1 MQHQRFAKIYN
12 NHWGRVNRKQMSLKK
27 VAKSFSIIEIVMA
40 AFLMAGAFVGLMQ
53 LHTSSLTISGKSKEF
68 NTATRDGADMMEK
81 IGTVAFAST
90 VTSFPNNCCVGVAG
104 ACGAAPVCPGAA
116 DITPSSELLLNNEK
130 VEITYPAGTG
140 GDPLGISVRVSWTG
154 RDGRQHA
161 AGGDAPPV
169 VLTTIETRT

>member
-1 MQHQRFAKIYN
+1 MKRT
-12 NHWGRVNRKQMSLKK
+12 V
-27 VAKSFSIIEIVMA
+27 KSFSIIEIVMA
-40 AFLMAGAFVGLMQ
+40 AFLMAGAFAGLMQ
-53 LHTSSLTISGKSKEF
+53 LHNSSLTISGKSKEF

-90 VTSFPNNCCVGVAG
+90 VASFPNGCCVGVAG

-116 DITPSSELLLNNEK
+116 DIVAANELLLSNEK
-130 VEITYPAGTG
+130 IEITYPAGVG
-140 GDPLGISVRVSWTG
+140 GDPLGVSVRVSWTG